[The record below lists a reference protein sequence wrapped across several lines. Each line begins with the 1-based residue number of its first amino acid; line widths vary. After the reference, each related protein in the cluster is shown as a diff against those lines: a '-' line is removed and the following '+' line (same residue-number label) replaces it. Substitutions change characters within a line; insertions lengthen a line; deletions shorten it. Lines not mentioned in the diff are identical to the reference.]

1 MSAGLTDV
9 ARDSRVRHGFWPAP
23 ATRWHRPARRTA
35 AAAYSRAVLLR
46 VPRVPPVAA
55 AAAAL
60 IAAHLAV
67 RAVVAFGGYFYWD
80 DLILV
85 GRAGTQPLLSAQ
97 YLFTDH
103 DGHVMPGAFLLGGAI
118 TRMAPLVWAWPAVS
132 LLLLQLLA
140 SMALLRALWVILGW
154 RPVLLVPLCFALFT
168 PMAVPGFAW
177 WTAGLNSLPMLAALA
192 VVCAEAVLLER
203 TGNRRHAAI
212 ALLAYL
218 AGLLFFEKAA
228 VIPFVAFTVVTLL
241 HFVHGTTGGLLNSA
255 VRTWRDGLRL
265 WAPML
270 ALTAA
275 WAVLYLIVVDQR
287 RWSSDLP
294 MTWDLL
300 QRSVTHGILPALV
313 GGPWQWQRWA
323 PASPWATPPPAA
335 MVLGAA
341 ALLVA
346 VSISLLRKRRV
357 GAVWLAALGYAVAS
371 QVPIYLM
378 RSSEFTALELA
389 QTLRYLPDL
398 VWVLAILAAV
408 GLSAPNRAGSEWL
421 NAGSRRSAVVTTL
434 SAAFVASSLFS
445 TSTFLSSW
453 RDNPTKPYLHTAI
466 RSLADARAQ
475 STAPLLDQEVDPLV
489 LNRVVGPQNLASHLF
504 ALIRDRPEFAAHT
517 DRLRMLDS
525 AGRVVDADVTWVR
538 TVLPGPRPRCGYF
551 LQPDAPV
558 SLPLDGPLLP
568 AEWTAE
574 INYLANTEGTIRFS
588 LADGPQ
594 TRVPVKP
601 GLNRVYVR
609 LSGAGQEIDVHA
621 ETAALAVCLASG
633 PVGHLAPR

>member
-1 MSAGLTDV
+1 MSAGFTDA
-9 ARDSRVRHGFWPAP
+9 ARDSRVRHGFSPAP
-23 ATRWHRPARRTA
+23 ATRWHRPARREA
-35 AAAYSRAVLLR
+35 AAAYSRAVSLR

-60 IAAHLAV
+60 IAVHLAV
-67 RAVVAFGGYFYWD
+67 RAAVAFGGYFYWD

-103 DGHVMPGAFLLGGAI
+103 DGHVMPGAFLLGGVI
-118 TRMAPLVWAWPAVS
+118 TRLAPLVWTWPAVS

-192 VVCAEAVLLER
+192 VVCAEAVLLVR
-203 TGNRRHAAI
+203 TGNRRHALTAM
-212 ALLAYL
+212 LAYL
-218 AGLLFFEKAA
+218 TGLLFFEKSA
-228 VIPFVAFTVVTLL
+228 VIPVVAFTVVALL
-241 HFVHGTTGGLLNSA
+241 YYVQGAATGLNA
-255 VRTWRDGLRL
+255 IRRAWRDGLRL
-265 WAPML
+265 WVPAF

-275 WAVLYLIVVDQR
+275 WAVLYLLVVDQR

-300 QRSVTHGILPALV
+300 QRSFTHGILPALV

-341 ALLVA
+341 ALLVT
-346 VSISLLRKRRV
+346 VSISLLRKQRV

-408 GLSAPNRAGSEWL
+408 GLSAPNRAGSERL
-421 NAGSRRSAVVTTL
+421 NAGSRRSAVLTTL

-445 TSTFLSSW
+445 TSTFLSIW
-453 RDNPTKPYLHTAI
+453 RDNPTKPYLQTAI
-466 RSLADARAQ
+466 RSLAEARAE
-475 STAPLLDQEVDPLV
+475 SPAPLLDQEVDPLV

-504 ALIRDRPEFAAHT
+504 ALIRDRPEFAAYT

-538 TVLPGPRPRCGYF
+538 TTLPGPRPRCGYF

-574 INYLANTEGTIRFS
+574 INYLANTEGTIGLS
-588 LADGPQ
+588 LAAGPQ

-609 LSGAGQEIDVHA
+609 LSGAGQEIKVHA
-621 ETAALAVCLASG
+621 ETEALAVCLASG